1 MFGSSARSG
10 RRFAVLVM
18 TSTCVLFIA
27 IVSGVSGRL
36 RMQLHDQILRREAES
51 LQAVAL
57 MQLSAPEVRLID
69 LGFTDP
75 TEDIFAALL
84 ESTRLRGVLS
94 LELFDPD
101 HDRRAALPEVPEWAP
116 FEPIASD
123 GLTVRGRLHRR
134 LALAAS
140 DDSTSGQPTATVP
153 VFEVVIA
160 LAPAD
165 FAGWSA
171 RYWVDGTALAQ
182 ELRQLDR
189 AVLVQAAAALG
200 AGLLALLTLL
210 GWAFGRLR
218 AYHHSLSR
226 RTVELAQANQELVF
240 AAKTSAIGA
249 LSAHLLHGIK
259 NPILGLEGLAMEQV
273 LGSAQGTNPEAW
285 KLAVESAR
293 RVRTLVSDV
302 LEVLQSEGEPA
313 TGATVPV
320 RAVLDQARTRAAAVL
335 TARAVTVEQTAPS
348 ATVDEVPTR
357 TASLA
362 TFILANLLENA
373 AEASPA
379 GERIQ
384 LQTTSDAGSVQF
396 SVSDHGPGLPEPVR
410 ERLFQPVHSTRGGSG
425 LGLAISHRL
434 AQHAGGDLALIS
446 SDNRGTTFRLTVPA
460 IPTPPRPT
468 PIRDL
473 IST

>member
-27 IVSGVSGRL
+27 IVSGVTGRL

-101 HDRRAALPEVPEWAP
+101 QDRRAALPEVPEWAP

-134 LALAAS
+134 LALGPA
-140 DDSTSGQPTATVP
+140 DNSTSGRPPAAVP
-153 VFEVVIA
+153 VFEVVIV

-210 GWAFGRLR
+210 GWAFSRLR
-218 AYHHSLSR
+218 AYHRSLAR
-226 RTVELAQANQELVF
+226 RTAELAQANQELVF

-259 NPILGLEGLAMEQV
+259 NPILGLEGLAMEHV
-273 LGSAQGTNPEAW
+273 TDTAQGANPEAW

-293 RVRTLVSDV
+293 RVRTLVNDV

-313 TGATVPV
+313 TGDTMPV
-320 RAVLDQARTRAAAVL
+320 RAVLDQARARAAAVL
-335 TARAVTVEQTAPS
+335 TARAVTVQEISPA
-348 ATVDEVPTR
+348 ATDLPAR

-362 TFILANLLENA
+362 ALILANVLENA

-379 GERIQ
+379 GERIH
-384 LQTTSDAGSVQF
+384 LETTSAGGSVRF
-396 SVSDHGPGLPEPVR
+396 SISDHGPGLPEPVR
-410 ERLFQPVHSTRGGSG
+410 DRLFQPVHSTRGGSG

-446 SDNRGTTFRLTVPA
+446 SDERGTTFRLTVPA
-460 IPTPPRPT
+460 IAASALHASG
-468 PIRDL
+468 RDL
-473 IST
+473 VSH

>member
-1 MFGSSARSG
+1 
-10 RRFAVLVM
+10 
-18 TSTCVLFIA
+18 
-27 IVSGVSGRL
+27 
-36 RMQLHDQILRREAES
+36 
-51 LQAVAL
+51 
-57 MQLSAPEVRLID
+57 
-69 LGFTDP
+69 
-75 TEDIFAALL
+75 
-84 ESTRLRGVLS
+84 
-94 LELFDPD
+94 
-101 HDRRAALPEVPEWAP
+101 
-116 FEPIASD
+116 
-123 GLTVRGRLHRR
+123 
-134 LALAAS
+134 
-140 DDSTSGQPTATVP
+140 
-153 VFEVVIA
+153 VFEVVVA

-210 GWAFGRLR
+210 GWAFSRLR
-218 AYHHSLSR
+218 AYHRSLSR
-226 RTVELAQANQELVF
+226 RTAELAQANQELVF

-259 NPILGLEGLAMEQV
+259 NPILGLEGLAMEHV
-273 LGSAQGTNPEAW
+273 TDTAQGANPEAW

-302 LEVLQSEGEPA
+302 LGVLQSEGEPA
-313 TGATVPV
+313 TGDTTPV
-320 RAVLDQARTRAAAVL
+320 RTVLDQARARAAAVL
-335 TARAVTVEQTAPS
+335 HARAVTVEETAP
-348 ATVDEVPTR
+348 AANAAELPAR

-362 TFILANLLENA
+362 ALILANVLENA

-379 GERIQ
+379 GGRIH
-384 LQTTSDAGSVQF
+384 LETTTDSGSVHF
-396 SVSDHGPGLPEPVR
+396 SISDHGPGLPEPVR

-446 SDNRGTTFRLTVPA
+446 SAKHGTTFRLTVPA
-460 IPTPPRPT
+460 VAASPLHASG
-468 PIRDL
+468 RDL
-473 IST
+473 VSH